1 MFSINKRHEK
11 GSGGKVKGT
20 VRRNASWPALKPFTI
35 LWENS
40 LEASRTLSWFCTA
53 SKNHRLA
60 VTGAHIHWLCVY
72 RLGPFL
78 CQNTKIILLQYPCL
92 SCYIFFYTGVYALIS
107 SWESF
112 IFFPTSSLPCPTF
125 WMHRYLSFLMILD
138 FQFYYSWL
146 TDTSTYIATS
156 FFYSNGRKWKLIAEA
171 VQYITELSDMSYRK
185 SLPTRQNWKARW
197 SVFSQSRPRMSKLTD
212 LDVSINSALIWLWG
226 RTYFYPCSG
235 GYNKID
241 S

>member
-112 IFFPTSSLPCPTF
+112 IFFFPLLPCLVLHSECTDICPSLWFLTF
-125 WMHRYLSFLMILD
+125 SSIILD
-138 FQFYYSWL
+138 SQIHQHTLPLPF
-146 TDTSTYIATS
+146 STAM
-156 FFYSNGRKWKLIAEA
+156 AEN
-171 VQYITELSDMSYRK
+171 E
-185 SLPTRQNWKARW
+185 N
-197 SVFSQSRPRMSKLTD
+197 
-212 LDVSINSALIWLWG
+212 
-226 RTYFYPCSG
+226 
-235 GYNKID
+235 
-241 S
+241 